1 MISLIYNFKPRPLQ
15 ISATSLLVL
24 DVTKPSNYNDFS
36 YITHGQLDWPSPA
49 HSVIPKLYNYPIYT
63 E

>member
-36 YITHGQLDWPSPA
+36 YHSWTARLTITCPLRNTQIA
-49 HSVIPKLYNYPIYT
+49 
-63 E
+63 